1 MAAYFIFHNI
11 IRDAEKMQEY
21 IPAAL
26 ATLKPFGGEVVVLDE
41 NPEVFEG
48 STDFS
53 RMVVIK
59 FASNDAATAW
69 YNSTEYQKVRPLRLD
84 ATEGFAVLA
93 DGFTLPD
100 Q

>member
-41 NPEVFEG
+41 NLEVFEG
-48 STDFS
+48 NTDFS

-59 FASNDAATAW
+59 FASRDLAIAW
-69 YNSTEYQKVRPLRLD
+69 YNSTEYTKVLPLRLD
-84 ATEGFAVLA
+84 ATDGFAVLA
-93 DGFTLPD
+93 DGFTLQD

>member
-69 YNSTEYQKVRPLRLD
+69 YNSTEYKKVRPLRLD